1 MTFSKLPHG
10 KSAFAQDYWP
20 WSKRMVSFQT
30 CHISSYLVLL
40 GTREPDIKSRDKV
53 SLKQRLHGFQS
64 WNLGSCSMRP
74 QAQGFQTKVPK
85 FIRLRTQL
93 EILRNSLQVGP
104 RSNFLG
110 DVSCEEFVS
119 TTRQTSLGTGR
130 PINGW
135 RGNLHWRLVGGF
147 GAFLIFHLWSS
158 WRNTVEKN
166 IPVSNVRSPSANSRC
181 WCPILIPGR

>member
-53 SLKQRLHGFQS
+53 SLKQRFHGFQG

-74 QAQGFQTKVPK
+74 RARFPNKGSQ
-85 FIRLRTQL
+85 TQL

-166 IPVSNVRSPSANSRC
+166 ILVSNVRSPSANSSC
-181 WCPILIPGR
+181 WCPILVPGR

>member
-1 MTFSKLPHG
+1 
-10 KSAFAQDYWP
+10 
-20 WSKRMVSFQT
+20 MVPFQT

-40 GTREPDIKSRDKV
+40 GTRKPNIKSRDKV
-53 SLKQRLHGFQS
+53 SQTH
-64 WNLGSCSMRP
+64 
-74 QAQGFQTKVPK
+74 FQTNVPK
-85 FIRLRTQL
+85 FIRLRTQR

-110 DVSCEEFVS
+110 VISCDEHIS
-119 TTRQTSLGTGR
+119 DTRQTSLGTGR
-130 PINGW
+130 PINGCL
-135 RGNLHWRLVGGF
+135 GSLHWRLVGGF

-181 WCPILIPGR
+181 

>member
-1 MTFSKLPHG
+1 
-10 KSAFAQDYWP
+10 
-20 WSKRMVSFQT
+20 MVSFQT

-40 GTREPDIKSRDKV
+40 GTCEPDIKSRDKV

-158 WRNTVEKN
+158 WRNTVEK
-166 IPVSNVRSPSANSRC
+166 IFRFKTLDHLLQTLGVDVRFLFQGDNLQR
-181 WCPILIPGR
+181 